1 MNNDQLVRDYFPED
15 VWDIIFDAMSEH
27 YETCDDE
34 ERQEQIDAAREALYD
49 LFKKT
54 EAK

>member
-1 MNNDQLVRDYFPED
+1 MNNDQLVRNYFSED
-15 VWDIIFDAMSEH
+15 VWDIIFDAMAEH
-27 YETCDDE
+27 YEACVDE
-34 ERQEQIDAAREALYD
+34 ERQEQIDAARDALYE